1 MEWKNRKTHWH
12 EAVSSALNF
21 PVLKNR
27 TASFLMLSASKL
39 KSRDIASL
47 LTLSSSK
54 NEEVSQNSFAFKLAD
69 KQIDR
74 SIGRWMDGWVGGWM
88 DGWIGREIDRQLQ
101 QLLQLHFTT
110 TTTTNI
116 LRYSALITP
125 HYTNYTILYKYTTLH

>member
-1 MEWKNRKTHWH
+1 
-12 EAVSSALNF
+12 
-21 PVLKNR
+21 
-27 TASFLMLSASKL
+27 MLSASKL

-69 KQIDR
+69 KQIDIDR
-74 SIGRWMDGWVGGWM
+74 SVDGWMDGWMGGWM